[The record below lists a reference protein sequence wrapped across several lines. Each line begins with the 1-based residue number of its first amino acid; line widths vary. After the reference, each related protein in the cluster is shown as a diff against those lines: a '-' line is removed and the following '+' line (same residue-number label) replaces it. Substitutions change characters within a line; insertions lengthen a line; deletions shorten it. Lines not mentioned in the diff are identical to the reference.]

1 MIRKSKTTK
10 KRQGWLGN
18 ARGSGGEAAKAHHKM
33 RCVKKLVQEKG
44 GKAKLPWWSLSE
56 GRISVGVDVVSR
68 GNHRAFSRK
77 RTRTEEKVRTWSK
90 SALRAKIRPY
100 FEKNGTSTRFDW
112 ISCRRRRLRRGLF
125 WSRLSLFALWE
136 VLRSILKSV

>member
-1 MIRKSKTTK
+1 M
-10 KRQGWLGN
+10 
-18 ARGSGGEAAKAHHKM
+18 
-33 RCVKKLVQEKG
+33 
-44 GKAKLPWWSLSE
+44 
-56 GRISVGVDVVSR
+56 SR

-77 RTRTEEKVRTWSK
+77 KTRTEEKVRTWSK

-125 WSRLSLFALWE
+125 WSHLSLFALWE
-136 VLRSILKSV
+136 VFVQFLSRFSSRNPFVLVLRTNRGDGEPRAHASKVERCGSLKDGSDELSLAP

>member
-1 MIRKSKTTK
+1 M
-10 KRQGWLGN
+10 
-18 ARGSGGEAAKAHHKM
+18 
-33 RCVKKLVQEKG
+33 
-44 GKAKLPWWSLSE
+44 
-56 GRISVGVDVVSR
+56 SR
-68 GNHRAFSRK
+68 GNHRAFYRK
-77 RTRTEEKVRTWSK
+77 RTRTEEKVRTWPK

-112 ISCRRRRLRRGLF
+112 ISCRRRRLRWGLF

>member
-1 MIRKSKTTK
+1 M
-10 KRQGWLGN
+10 
-18 ARGSGGEAAKAHHKM
+18 
-33 RCVKKLVQEKG
+33 
-44 GKAKLPWWSLSE
+44 
-56 GRISVGVDVVSR
+56 SR

-100 FEKNGTSTRFDW
+100 FEKNGTCTRFDW
-112 ISCRRRRLRRGLF
+112 MSCRRRRLRRCLF

-136 VLRSILKSV
+136 VFRSILKSVLLTPSFRVGIEGESGGWRAAGACKQGRGVQLVEGADPMDFSLAP